1 MENAQKLGVLSLSEH
16 GLNELPTQIFDV
28 ELVKKLRTLDLSK
41 NNLSDVS
48 RLGMLTELKLLNLG
62 NNNLLAGSLD
72 CLNKLTKL
80 QSLSLSGNKLG
91 KPITSKTPNGAITR
105 PNISVDVL
113 PSLPTSL
120 KQLNISSN
128 FLSHIPRS
136 IISASLNKLVKL
148 DLSSNQLATVP
159 DTIGNLEHLEELRLD
174 SNMIV
179 TLPEAI
185 GILSKLKVLSIC
197 HNQLQIKKST
207 SSDKNDIPQQQQQP
221 FPKSLFTDTSLI
233 DLNLHGNRLTN
244 TEMNQVEGY
253 QEFLDRRQKI
263 KSKTMSNFD
272 VCGLE

>member
-1 MENAQKLGVLSLSEH
+1 MENAQKVGVLSLSEH
-16 GLNELPTQIFDV
+16 GLNELPTQMFDV
-28 ELVKKLRTLDLSK
+28 ELVKKLRTLDLSM

-48 RLGMLTELKLLNLG
+48 RLGMLTELKLLNLD

-72 CLNKLTKL
+72 CLTKLTKL
-80 QSLSLSGNKLG
+80 QNLSLSGNKLG
-91 KPITSKTPNGAITR
+91 KPIVSKTPNDATTR
-105 PNISVDVL
+105 PNVDVL

-120 KQLNISSN
+120 KQLNVSSN

-136 IISASLNKLVKL
+136 IVSASLNKLEKL

-159 DTIGNLEHLEELRLD
+159 DTIGNLENLEELRLD

-185 GILSKLKVLSIC
+185 GKLSKLKVLSLC
-197 HNQLQIKKST
+197 YNQLQIKKST
-207 SSDKNDIPQQQQQP
+207 SSDKSDSQQQQP

-244 TEMNQVEGY
+244 TEMNQLDGY
-253 QEFLDRRQKI
+253 QQFLDRRQKI

>member
-16 GLNELPTQIFDV
+16 GLNELPAQLFDV

-48 RLGMLTELKLLNLG
+48 RLGMLTELKLLNLD
-62 NNNLLAGSLD
+62 NNNLLAGSLN
-72 CLNKLTKL
+72 CSTKLTKL

-91 KPITSKTPNGAITR
+91 KPVASKTPNGATSR
-105 PNISVDVL
+105 PNVSVDVF
-113 PSLPTSL
+113 PALPTSL

-136 IISASLNKLVKL
+136 IISASLNKLEKL

-159 DTIGNLEHLEELRLD
+159 DTIGNLGHLEELRLD

-185 GILSKLKVLSIC
+185 GKLSHLKVLSLC

-207 SSDKNDIPQQQQQP
+207 SADKNDIQQQQQP

-244 TEMNQVEGY
+244 TEMNQLEGY